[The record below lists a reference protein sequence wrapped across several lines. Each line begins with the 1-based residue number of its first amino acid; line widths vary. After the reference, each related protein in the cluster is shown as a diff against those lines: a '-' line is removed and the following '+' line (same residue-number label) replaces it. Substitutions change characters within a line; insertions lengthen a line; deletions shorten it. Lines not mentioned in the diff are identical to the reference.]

1 MAYEGETVGIFVSIQ
16 TACGTHTPDEYIVP
30 AIPQTH
36 YVTLVFGFNL
46 LQYSAE
52 PNMRQ

>member
-1 MAYEGETVGIFVSIQ
+1 MRVRQLAFFSVFRLFVAHI
-16 TACGTHTPDEYIVP
+16 PDEYIVP
-30 AIPQTH
+30 VIPQTP

-52 PNMRQ
+52 PKTRQ